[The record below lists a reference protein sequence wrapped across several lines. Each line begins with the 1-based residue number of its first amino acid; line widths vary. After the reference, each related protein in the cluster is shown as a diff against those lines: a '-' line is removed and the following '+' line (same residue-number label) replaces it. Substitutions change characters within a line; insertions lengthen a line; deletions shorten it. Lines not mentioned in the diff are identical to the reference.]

1 MYRQALQLMRVG
13 NELSVLSVGCG
24 ALLDYRGLQMAL
36 GDVGLRIHYHGIDQ
50 VNWNYKPEE
59 VDGMVFSTTGA

>member
-36 GDVGLRIHYHGIDQ
+36 GDVDPPYSLSRNRSGELELQAGGERWRPDCGR
-50 VNWNYKPEE
+50 
-59 VDGMVFSTTGA
+59 A